1 MKQQPKHDD
10 SYPRTPKKGNT
21 SGNPPTPDP
30 NTTKTKDPNTKRI
43 PRTGHKRKSSYALD
57 AILEEDK

>member
-10 SYPRTPKKGNT
+10 PYPRSPKKGNT

-30 NTTKTKDPNTKRI
+30 NLTKDPNTKRI

-57 AILEEDK
+57 AIPEEDK

>member
-30 NTTKTKDPNTKRI
+30 NTTKDPNTKRI

-57 AILEEDK
+57 AIPEEDK

>member
-21 SGNPPTPDP
+21 SGNPPTPNP
-30 NTTKTKDPNTKRI
+30 NTTKDPNTKRI

-57 AILEEDK
+57 AIPEEDK